1 MKMHPHPAWLSFP
14 AAALVILAA
23 PAARADEMPVKPSL
37 IQHKAKALP
46 WTVAVDSKASG
57 KVKIWDQD
65 PFNPI
70 AKLYS
75 DENPVWE
82 GKDPADKPFTLERS
96 RKDYWI
102 AFYPSSTKVDLTV
115 KFTKQGSSSN
125 VVKLKVEQ
133 RVLAKPLPSG
143 SPTLTVTN
151 PGSSGAT
158 FVTGNFGDPKKGALV
173 TLD

>member
-1 MKMHPHPAWLSFP
+1 MKLHPHPAWLSFP

-70 AKLYS
+70 AKLFPTRTRS
-75 DENPVWE
+75 
-82 GKDPADKPFTLERS
+82 GKARTRPTSLSPWNAPGRT
-96 RKDYWI
+96 
-102 AFYPSSTKVDLTV
+102 T
-115 KFTKQGSSSN
+115 
-125 VVKLKVEQ
+125 
-133 RVLAKPLPSG
+133 G
-143 SPTLTVTN
+143 SPSTPAAPRST
-151 PGSSGAT
+151 
-158 FVTGNFGDPKKGALV
+158 
-173 TLD
+173 